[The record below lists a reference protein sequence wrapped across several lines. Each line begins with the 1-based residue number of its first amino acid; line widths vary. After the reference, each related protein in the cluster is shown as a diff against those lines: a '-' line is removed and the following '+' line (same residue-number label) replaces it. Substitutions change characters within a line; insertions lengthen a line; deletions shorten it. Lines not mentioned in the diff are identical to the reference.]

1 MRMALIAVCGLG
13 ALLAC
18 KQHLEPVPGPPS
30 QGGEPVADAAAT
42 RETSVATRP
51 TAVAPA
57 SLAEV
62 RFPDIKAEGE
72 PLRVKVEVVAS
83 EARITRGLMHRTFM
97 PADQGMLFLMGT
109 TAVHSFWM
117 HNTLIPLDMIFIDK
131 ELTVVGIVAN
141 AVPKTDTSRY
151 VDTPSLY
158 VLEVNGGWAAA
169 HGVAAG
175 AKVEFF
181 DVERLAK

>member
-1 MRMALIAVCGLG
+1 M
-13 ALLAC
+13 LAC
-18 KQHLEPVPGPPS
+18 KQHLEPVPGPANH
-30 QGGEPVADAAAT
+30 GAEDVADAAAK
-42 RETSVATRP
+42 RAAATP
-51 TAVAPA
+51 TAVVPSA
-57 SLAEV
+57 SATLAEV
-62 RFPDIKAEGE
+62 RFPDIKANGE

-83 EARITRGLMHRTFM
+83 EARIIRGLMHRTFM

-131 ELTVVGIVAN
+131 DFTIVGIVAN

-151 VDTPSLY
+151 VDKPSLY
-158 VLEVNGGWAAA
+158 VLEVNGGWAAQ

-175 AKVEFF
+175 SKVEFF